1 MISKT
6 EINHTSRENTKT
18 EVINEVINEEYRYMP
33 GYGWVTLSDFMS
45 MRD

>member
-18 EVINEVINEEYRYMP
+18 EVINEEYRYMP
-33 GYGWVTLSDFMS
+33 GYGWITLSDFMS